1 MASNSKNSFGENRDG
16 NTTTSTTT
24 EPQYRDFKGTGMY
37 GTPSQSTPNP
47 SNPASSSNGNVF
59 PTMDQSNPS
68 IRSEGKAITIFNKS
82 ESSVLSNP
90 DSTHSSLI
98 FIDDCD
104 SIYRVSIISWTMLE
118 TLVIGNR
125 CCSSTKSFE
134 IRDCPQLKS
143 IRVGQYSFKDSS
155 LCKIEGIEL

>member
-1 MASNSKNSFGENRDG
+1 MS
-16 NTTTSTTT
+16 
-24 EPQYRDFKGTGMY
+24 GTQ
-37 GTPSQSTPNP
+37 SQSTSNP
-47 SNPASSSNGNVF
+47 SNPASSINGNAF
-59 PTMDQSNPS
+59 PKIDENNPS
-68 IRSEGKAITIFNKS
+68 IQSEGKAITIFNKS